1 LNFFFLVWNEIYWN
15 IFRRDFNVLRRYL
28 PEKYEYVVKIYM
40 GDLQK
45 QLYNKYLEIQNID
58 PTGLFFFS
66 VLIDFY

>member
-1 LNFFFLVWNEIYWN
+1 MRFIWN
-15 IFRRDFNVLRRYL
+15 ISRRDFNVLRKYL

-58 PTGLFFFS
+58 PTGLFFC
-66 VLIDFY
+66 

>member
-1 LNFFFLVWNEIYWN
+1 MRFIWN
-15 IFRRDFNVLRRYL
+15 ISRRDFNVLRKYL

-58 PTGLFFFS
+58 PTGLFFS
-66 VLIDFY
+66 VLIDFN